1 MSQRKV
7 NNTMDVSSL
16 TSVTEKKIPRASSQH
31 KGDIFAPEEQR
42 EGDKIQDRGWG
53 GVGEEKGTGRG
64 DREFL
69 L

>member
-1 MSQRKV
+1 MHLKTATV
-7 NNTMDVSSL
+7 YLDIIKL
-16 TSVTEKKIPRASSQH
+16 KKKIPRASSQH